1 MTMMKMMKNEKDID
15 GYKRILMDILALIVM
30 LGAIVGL
37 WYNYQAI
44 TSEGNQCRQSP
55 LTYGVKALEKA
66 NEAPLMCR
74 CTLFKPNTPTLIV
87 TSSNLTFDSD
97 SGVETR
103 MRLPQN
109 WTLNP

>member
-1 MTMMKMMKNEKDID
+1 MN
-15 GYKRILMDILALIVM
+15 RVVMDILAILVM
-30 LGAIVGL
+30 LGAIAGL

-44 TSEGNQCRQSP
+44 TSEGNLCRQSP

-66 NEAPLMCR
+66 NDAPLMCR

-87 TSSNLTFDSD
+87 TSGNLTLDT
-97 SGVETR
+97 SGLQVT
-103 MRLPQN
+103 MRVPQN